1 MMTWASEGVLKWLL
15 YSYMLKEV
23 AAMAHIAL
31 YRAWRPQSFQ
41 DMVGQKHIIQTLQ
54 NALREQRFSHAYL
67 FSGPRGTGKT
77 TTAKVLAKAVNC
89 EHGPAIE
96 PCNTCDACIRIT
108 AGSVM
113 DVVEIDAASN
123 RGVEEIRDLRE
134 KVKYAPTEVRTKVYI
149 IDEVHMLTTEAFN
162 ALLKTL
168 EEPPAHVMFILATT
182 EPHRLPATILSRCQR
197 FDFRRVSLEEQVE
210 HLQKICAREEVQA
223 DEDALSYIARLSDGG
238 MRDALSLLD
247 QVVSFTNGQITY
259 QQVMDITG
267 GIPSEQFAEIAS
279 AIRRND
285 VAYIMTSIEGFMRDG
300 KSADKC
306 VENLIYYFRD
316 LLMIKMLPH
325 AEGMTERV
333 MDPDSFRATAEPF
346 QAGHLFQMIDILNHY
361 QVEMKYATNPQ
372 TLFEVAMLKICTL
385 QHPMHA
391 NAQIAEA
398 SPANSAGSA
407 DAGQIRQLQQQVA
420 ALEKRLEQLVQTGVN
435 AAPSRESGSA
445 AKSGNRGGAGAAT
458 NRASITAKIPPH
470 MDRYVAEKDNASFV
484 QIRSQWGRVLQR
496 VKEEK
501 VTIHAWFMDGE
512 PVSAT
517 DENVLVGFKNTI
529 HRDTTERPA
538 NRQVIESVMNEV
550 LGKPYHLVT
559 MMLKDWN
566 AALSNHIETAGELQ
580 LVPEEGGLSAKDDQP
595 SSEPWIDQAIEM
607 FGKDLVVIKEE

>member
-1 MMTWASEGVLKWLL
+1 
-15 YSYMLKEV
+15 
-23 AAMAHIAL
+23 MAHIAL

-54 NALREQRFSHAYL
+54 NALRERRFSHAYL

-77 TTAKVLAKAVNC
+77 STAKILAKAVNC

-96 PCNTCDACIRIT
+96 PCNECDACIRIT

-197 FDFRRVSLEEQVE
+197 FDFRRVTLQEQVE
-210 HLQKICAREEVQA
+210 HLQKICEREGVSAE
-223 DEDALSYIARLSDGG
+223 EDALSYIARLSDGG

-247 QVVSFTNGQITY
+247 QASSFTDGHITY
-259 QQVMDITG
+259 KQVMDITG
-267 GIPSEQFAEIAS
+267 GIPSEQFAEIAE

-285 VAYIMTSIEGFMRDG
+285 VASIMTAIEGFMQDG

-316 LLMIKMLPH
+316 LLMIKMVPH

-333 MDPDSFRATAEPF
+333 MDPDAFRATAEPF
-346 QAGHLFQMIDILNHY
+346 AAEQLFRMIDTLNHY

-372 TLFEVAMLKICTL
+372 TLFEVAMLKICT
-385 QHPMHA
+385 MHHTGSSQD
-391 NAQIAEA
+391 AQSVSA
-398 SPANSAGSA
+398 SSVSTSSA
-407 DAGQIRQLQQQVA
+407 DAGQIKQLQQQIA
-420 ALEKRLEQLVQTGVN
+420 ALEKRVEQLLQSGVS
-435 AAPSRESGSA
+435 AGSGKEGSS
-445 AKSGNRGGAGAAT
+445 SGRAGASNRGGVGSSGRT
-458 NRASITAKIPPH
+458 SIAAKIPPH
-470 MDRYVAEKDNASFV
+470 MDKYVAEKDSPSFV
-484 QIRSQWGRVLQR
+484 QIRSRWGRVLQR

-517 DENVLVGFKNTI
+517 DEAVLVGFKNTI

-550 LGKPYHLVT
+550 LGKPFKMVT
-559 MMLKDWN
+559 MMLKDWS
-566 AALSNHIETAGELQ
+566 AAVSNQVETAGELQ
-580 LVPEEGGLSAKDDQP
+580 LVPEDGDSAPKDQGKS
-595 SSEPWIDQAIEM
+595 SSEPWVDQAIEM
-607 FGKDLVVIKEE
+607 FGEDLVVIKDE